1 MKSVLEIRNLH
12 VTRGAKRVL
21 TDLSMRLEAGKT
33 VAVLGPNGAGKSS
46 LVLAIAG
53 ALPIA
58 SGSVALDGRELGKLP
73 ADSVRRRGVAAIL
86 EGHQVLTALSVEDN
100 LKAAGAYLERA
111 ELEAGLAR
119 AHAVFPELRQM
130 RSRLAGTLSG
140 GQQQMLA
147 VAQALLAQ
155 PKFIL
160 ADELSLGLAPLII
173 KRLMGV
179 LKDLAQQGCG
189 VLLIEQFTH
198 VALQLADYVYVVN
211 RGRVYFQGLPAEVK
225 ANPQV
230 LHEAYLA
237 GDFQLAAPGAA

>member
-1 MKSVLEIRNLH
+1 MNSVLEIRHLH
-12 VTRGAKRVL
+12 LERGAKRVL
-21 TDLSMRLEAGKT
+21 TDLSLRLEAGRT

-53 ALPIA
+53 VLPLA
-58 SGSVALDGRELGKLP
+58 SGSVALDGRDLAQLP
-73 ADSVRRRGVAAIL
+73 ADAVRRAGVAAIP

-100 LKAAGAYLERA
+100 LRAAGSFLGRA
-111 ELEAGLAR
+111 ELDAGLQR
-119 AHAVFPELRQM
+119 AYEVFPELRQL
-130 RSRLAGTLSG
+130 RVQVAGTLSG

-147 VAQALLAQ
+147 VAQALLAR

-179 LKDLAQQGCG
+179 LKALAQEGCG

-211 RGRVYFQGLPAEVK
+211 RGRVYFHGLPAEVK
-225 ANPQV
+225 ANPRL

-237 GDFQLAAPGAA
+237 GDFQLATAGTA